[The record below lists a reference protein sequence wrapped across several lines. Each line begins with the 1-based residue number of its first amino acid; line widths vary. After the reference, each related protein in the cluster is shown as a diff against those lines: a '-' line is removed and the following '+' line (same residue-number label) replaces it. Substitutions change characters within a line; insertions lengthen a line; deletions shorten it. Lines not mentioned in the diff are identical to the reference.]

1 MKISI
6 PINMMSVLAGL
17 GICTLIVAGGLVMWI
32 YLWLNKFGFTFD
44 KGIPTNP
51 KPLDLPKTPRY
62 QQESRVRQRAD
73 QASHPDPGILFHIQ
87 NYFLGTLSRTY
98 NQSGRH
104 GCLRLPIFPTADP
117 HSISELLPHSDGDSL
132 GVLPRTFCQR

>member
-44 KGIPTNP
+44 KGIPTKP
-51 KPLDLPKTPRY
+51 KPLD
-62 QQESRVRQRAD
+62 
-73 QASHPDPGILFHIQ
+73 
-87 NYFLGTLSRTY
+87 
-98 NQSGRH
+98 
-104 GCLRLPIFPTADP
+104 
-117 HSISELLPHSDGDSL
+117 
-132 GVLPRTFCQR
+132 